1 MPTSIRLPSL
11 PLLLLLLLFGVGVA
25 QAQLPSGDKP
35 EASPVWLK
43 VKASLFEGRAITPAN
58 KDTLILEAPSRAVD
72 AAVVPIVIRSLLP
85 QTATRYVS
93 KLYLLID
100 ANPSPITAVFH
111 FTPDNGRVDIETR
124 VRVDEY
130 SFVRAVAET
139 NDGQLVMATRYV
151 KASGG
156 CSAAAGSDPAVIAAN
171 MGKMRFVVDG
181 DLRSAASA
189 REPVRAQFQVN
200 HPNHSGFAM
209 DQATRQF
216 TPAHYVRRVDISQ
229 GGRTVLTADVDF
241 GIAENPMFR
250 FYFVPKG
257 DGEMQ
262 ALVLDS
268 LDKRFSGSAR
278 DAPH

>member
-1 MPTSIRLPSL
+1 MTRFICWLG
-11 PLLLLLLLFGVGVA
+11 LLLSCAVA

-35 EASPVWLK
+35 EASPTWLK
-43 VKASLFEGRAITPAN
+43 VKASLFEGRSITPAT
-58 KDTLILEAPSRAVD
+58 KDTLVLEAPSRAVD

-85 QTATRYVS
+85 QTAARHVVRV
-93 KLYLLID
+93 YLLID

-139 NDGQLVMATRYV
+139 NDGQLFMATRYV

-156 CSAAAGSDPAVIAAN
+156 CSAAAGSDPALTLAQ
-171 MGKMRFVVDG
+171 MGRMRFVRDG
-181 DLRSAASA
+181 DARSG
-189 REPVRAQFQVN
+189 EPVRVQFQVN

-209 DQATRQF
+209 DQVSRQF
-216 TPAHYVRRVDISQ
+216 TPAHYVRRVDVSQ
-229 GGRTVLTADVDF
+229 GGRTVLMADVDF
-241 GIAENPMFR
+241 GISENPMFR

-257 DGEMQ
+257 DGELQ
-262 ALVLDS
+262 AVVLDS
-268 LDKRFSGSAR
+268 LDKRFIGSAR
-278 DAPH
+278 DAPN